1 MTTSAAAPT
10 KKMTKKAVALLS
22 GGLDSSLA
30 VKMMI
35 DQGIEVVALN
45 FVSSFCTCDGSSK
58 KDTGGDHGHKH
69 SAAGCR
75 TAAKELA
82 YKFDVPITVKAKGLD
97 YIEVVRNPKYGYGQ
111 GMNPCMDCRVYMFK
125 EAKTY
130 MEEIGASFIITGE
143 VLGQRPMSQR
153 LKAMEQTDRDS
164 ELTGYVLR
172 PLSAQVLEP
181 TEPELQG
188 IVDREKLLDIT
199 GRSRRQQMDLADEL
213 EIEDYPCPSGGCL
226 LTDKIFSKKVKDLFE
241 YKSQE
246 DLKLKDLN
254 ALKLGRHFRHNDI
267 KYIVSRDETETKVM
281 KGFTQVGESYLEPI
295 DFPGPSAIVSG
306 YDGEPNGEIETA
318 ASLILRYSG
327 KRSKDGG
334 KFKVIHKKA
343 NKEEI
348 ETEITVTKPADE
360 TFVKEILVC

>member
-1 MTTSAAAPT
+1 MNETAKTP
-10 KKMTKKAVALLS
+10 MTKKAVALLS

-45 FVSSFCTCDGSSK
+45 FISSFCTCDGSSK
-58 KDTGGDHGHKH
+58 KKEGGDHGHKH

-75 TAAKELA
+75 SAAKELA
-82 YKFDVPITVKAKGLD
+82 YKFDVPITVKVKGLD
-97 YIEVVRNPKYGYGQ
+97 YVDVIRNPKYGYGQ

-125 EAKTY
+125 KAKDF
-130 MEEIGASFIITGE
+130 MKEVGASFIITGE

-181 TEPELQG
+181 TVPELEG

-199 GRSRRQQMDLADEL
+199 GRSRRQQMDLAEEL

-226 LTDKIFSKKVKDLFE
+226 LTDKIFSKKVKDLF
-241 YKSQE
+241 
-246 DLKLKDLN
+246 DHNDDIKLKDLN

-267 KYIVSRDETETKVM
+267 KYIVSRDEDETKVL
-281 KGFTQVGESYLEPI
+281 KGFTQEGESYLEPI

-306 YDGEPNGEIETA
+306 YDGTPNGEIETA
-318 ASLILRYSG
+318 ASLILRYSNKKG
-327 KRSKDGG
+327 KDGG

-343 NKEEI
+343 GKVEI
-348 ETEITVTKPADE
+348 EAEITVTTPASED
-360 TFVKEILVC
+360 FVKEILVC